1 MTARDRIGVRPLDA
15 VLDLGW
21 AGDSLGSTL
30 GSRMQV
36 RRGELLDVLAL
47 PGLVADIE
55 GERMGLLTYRLDAE
69 GCELV
74 LLVALE
80 SGRGIG
86 TALLEGLKLAIGD
99 VDPIWVVTTNDN
111 LDALRFY
118 QRRGFGIRGVRP
130 GAVVEA
136 RRTLKPGISLVG
148 NHGIPIRDEI
158 ELELR
163 LAR

>member
-1 MTARDRIGVRPLDA
+1 MARDEIGVRPLNVA
-15 VLDLGW
+15 LDLAW
-21 AGDSLGSTL
+21 AEASLGSTL
-30 GSRMQV
+30 GDRMQV
-36 RRGELLDVLAL
+36 RRGELLDVLAF
-47 PGLVADIE
+47 PGLVAE
-55 GERMGLLTYRLDAE
+55 TRGERMGLLTYRLDAE

-74 LLVALE
+74 ALLALE

-86 TALLEGLKLAIGD
+86 SALLEALMRVIGD

-130 GAVVEA
+130 GAVTEA
-136 RRTLKPGISLVG
+136 RRTLKPAISLVG
-148 NHGIPIRDEI
+148 DHGIPIRDEI